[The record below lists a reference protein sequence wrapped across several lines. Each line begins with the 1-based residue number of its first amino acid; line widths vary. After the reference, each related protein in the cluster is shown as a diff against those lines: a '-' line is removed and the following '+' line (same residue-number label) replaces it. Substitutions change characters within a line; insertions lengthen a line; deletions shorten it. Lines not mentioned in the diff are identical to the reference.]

1 MRILVLGAGVVGV
14 TSAWYLARDG
24 HDVTV
29 VDRQPGVAQ
38 ETSFA
43 NAGQVS
49 PGLAGPWAAPGTPA
63 QVLRWMFRR
72 HSPMVLRPW
81 ADPGMA
87 VWLTRFLA
95 NCNERAFARNKAR
108 MARLSEYSQDRL
120 RDLRHVTGI
129 AYDGGQGGLLQ
140 MFRSQADLD
149 GIGAD
154 TAVLDALGVPYAVLD
169 RAGCVAH
176 EPGLAASAGKIAGGL
191 LLPGDETGD
200 AHLFTQRLALLA
212 ASAGVRFATGVAITK
227 LHVEGGELAGV
238 ETSKGLMTADRY
250 VVCLGSYAPALLRPI
265 GVRLPVYPVKG
276 YSLTFDLAD
285 PDRAPRSTV
294 LDDTYKIGITRLGG
308 RIRVAGTAELSGHS
322 LALRPSRRAALE
334 HSVNDLFPGCG
345 DVRQARFWT
354 GLRPM
359 TPDGAPAIGETR
371 VRNLFLNTGHGTLGW
386 TMACGSGALLAD
398 LVSGRRPNVEHAD
411 LSPER
416 FAA

>member
-1 MRILVLGAGVVGV
+1 MRVLVLGAGVVGV
-14 TSAWYLARDG
+14 SSAWYLARAG
-24 HDVTV
+24 HAVTV
-29 VDRQPGVAQ
+29 VDRQDGVAM

-43 NAGQVS
+43 NAGQIS

-63 QVLRWMFRR
+63 QALRWMFHP

-87 VWLTRFLA
+87 VWLARFVA

-108 MARLSEYSQDRL
+108 MARLADYSRDRL
-120 RDLRHVTGI
+120 RDLRDMTGI
-129 AYDGGQGGLLQ
+129 SYDGAQRGLLQ
-140 MFRSQADLD
+140 MFRTQADLD
-149 GIGAD
+149 GVSLD
-154 TAVLDALGVPYAVLD
+154 TAVLDTLGVPYQVLD
-169 RAGCVAH
+169 RAGCVAQ
-176 EPGLAASAGKIAGGL
+176 EPALAANAAKIAGGL

-200 AHLFTQRLALLA
+200 AHLFTQRLAAMA
-212 ASAGVRFATGVAITK
+212 AAAGVRFVTNVAITK

-276 YSLTFDLAD
+276 YSLTFDVAD
-285 PDRAPRSTV
+285 PERAPLSTV
-294 LDDTYKIGITRLGG
+294 LDDTYKIGITRLGD
-308 RIRVAGTAELSGHS
+308 RIRVGGTAELSGHS

-334 HSVNDLFPGCG
+334 HSVMDLFPGCG
-345 DVRQARFWT
+345 DVRLARFWT

-359 TPDGAPAIGETR
+359 TPDGAPAIGETQ
-371 VRNLFLNTGHGTLGW
+371 VKNLFLNTGHGTLGW

-398 LVSGRRPNVEHAD
+398 LVSERRPNVEYAD
-411 LSPER
+411 LSPGR
-416 FAA
+416 F